1 MDTFLVSKVDK
12 VIMYDSITFQ
22 EVGNIPIKLLPT
34 ETREP
39 NEIIAMTKSHDDQQ
53 IAIISG
59 KNLIMN
65 EQKTN

>member
-1 MDTFLVSKVDK
+1 MPV
-12 VIMYDSITFQ
+12 
-22 EVGNIPIKLLPT
+22 KLLKT

-39 NEIIAMTKSHDDQQ
+39 NEVIALAACQNEEYLG
-53 IAIISG
+53 IISG